1 MLFCPFSDSAMQNLD
16 QGGNNG
22 WVKIVFLLVLL
33 LLSDFQPSMIHKR
46 IEENLFECRLFLLK
60 ADGM

>member
-33 LLSDFQPSMIHKR
+33 LLSVLK
-46 IEENLFECRLFLLK
+46 LFPTLH
-60 ADGM
+60 DS